1 MATIKL
7 CDLALLVRI
16 TSVVCSLGV
25 LAHSPPPPGY
35 FLDWGH
41 WHIFAQKSDKKNVEI
56 HKEFEL

>member
-1 MATIKL
+1 MQ
-7 CDLALLVRI
+7 
-16 TSVVCSLGV
+16 LGGISTF
-25 LAHSPPPPGY
+25 SPPLGY